1 MDENGTTR
9 KKNIFLQ
16 QIVMP
21 HMSVL
26 LFKRVSEH
34 VDNSEVFDTLY
45 TEFPKSLIRPVAKD
59 LFSTNCRSIRRNF
72 YAWINMDEKIEKKR

>member
-9 KKNIFLQ
+9 KKSIFLQ

-21 HMSVL
+21 HMSAL

-34 VDNSEVFDTLY
+34 VDNSELFDTLY
-45 TEFPKSLIRPVAKD
+45 TEFPKEFD
-59 LFSTNCRSIRRNF
+59 
-72 YAWINMDEKIEKKR
+72 